1 MIAARTPRLRVN
13 TLNARL
19 TVGPRGSIPRSWPTS
34 VSPRQSPQLEE
45 RLAARYAELPPGR
58 VATAVREAHA
68 RFETSKIRDFVPLL
82 VERRASGTPAGVQ

>member
-1 MIAARTPRLRVN
+1 
-13 TLNARL
+13 
-19 TVGPRGSIPRSWPTS
+19 
-34 VSPRQSPQLEE
+34 
-45 RLAARYAELPPGR
+45 